1 MALPHRGYLGQ
12 NAPVSRV
19 NRATAAQSL
28 SVSLTVGAYGIAFGA
43 ASVAAGFTV
52 LQSCL
57 LSLLTFTGAS
67 QFAVVGV
74 LGAGGSALSG
84 IATATLLGVRNTLY
98 GLRMAPVLNVRGLKR
113 IFAAQ
118 LTIDE
123 STGVALSQENL
134 GVREARQ
141 GFWLTGIGVYIFWN
155 LFTLAGALGAQ
166 AMGNPAA
173 WGLDAAV
180 PAAFLGLLWPRLTNK
195 SERLLAVAA
204 CALALAMTHYFVPGF
219 PIIATAVLAVIFGL
233 RAKIWK

>member
-1 MALPHRGYLGQ
+1 M
-12 NAPVSRV
+12 

-43 ASVAAGFTV
+43 ASVAAGFSV
-52 LQSCL
+52 WQSCL

-98 GLRMAPVLNVRGLKR
+98 GLRMAPVLNVKGLRR

-118 LTIDE
+118 ITIDE
-123 STGVALSQENL
+123 STGVALSQEKIGL
-134 GVREARQ
+134 REMRQ
-141 GFWLTGIGVYIFWN
+141 GFWLTGFGVFVFWN
-155 LFTLAGALGAQ
+155 IFTLAGALGAQ
-166 AMGNPAA
+166 AMGDPAA

-180 PAAFLGLLWPRLTNK
+180 PAAFLGLLWPRLVNK
-195 SERLLAVAA
+195 TDRFLAVAA
-204 CALALAMTHYFVPGF
+204 CTLALAMTPYFVPGI
-219 PIIATAVLAVIFGL
+219 PIISTALLAVIFGL
-233 RAKIWK
+233 RARVWR

>member
-1 MALPHRGYLGQ
+1 
-12 NAPVSRV
+12 V
-19 NRATAAQSL
+19 NRATASQSL

-43 ASVAAGFTV
+43 ASVAAGFSV
-52 LQSCL
+52 LQTCL

-98 GLRMAPVLNVRGLKR
+98 GLRMAPVLNVKGLRR

-118 LTIDE
+118 ITIDE
-123 STGVALSQENL
+123 STGVALSQEHL
-134 GVREARQ
+134 GVKQARQ
-141 GFWLTGIGVYIFWN
+141 GFWLTGIGVFIFWN
-155 LFTLAGALGAQ
+155 IFTLAGALGAQ

-180 PAAFLGLLWPRLTNK
+180 PAAFLGRLWPRLISKTD
-195 SERLLAVAA
+195 RTLAVAA
-204 CALALAMTHYFVPGF
+204 CALALVMTPYFVPGV
-219 PIIATAVLAVIFGL
+219 PIIATALLAVFFGL
-233 RAKIWK
+233 RASLWR

>member
-1 MALPHRGYLGQ
+1 M
-12 NAPVSRV
+12 

-43 ASVAAGFTV
+43 ASVAAGFSV
-52 LQSCL
+52 WQSCL

-98 GLRMAPVLNVRGLKR
+98 GLRMAPILNVKGLRR

-118 LTIDE
+118 ITIDE
-123 STGVALSQENL
+123 STGVALSQEKIGL
-134 GVREARQ
+134 REMRQ
-141 GFWLTGIGVYIFWN
+141 GFWLTGFGVFLFWN
-155 LFTLAGALGAQ
+155 IFTLAGALGAQ
-166 AMGNPAA
+166 AMGDPAA

-180 PAAFLGLLWPRLTNK
+180 PAAFLGLLWPRLVNK
-195 SERLLAVAA
+195 TDRLLAVAA
-204 CALALAMTHYFVPGF
+204 CGLALAMTPYFVPGV
-219 PIIATAVLAVIFGL
+219 PIITTALLAVFFGL
-233 RAKIWK
+233 RASVWK

>member
-1 MALPHRGYLGQ
+1 M
-12 NAPVSRV
+12 

-28 SVSLTVGAYGIAFGA
+28 SVSLTVGSYGIAFGA
-43 ASVAAGFTV
+43 ASVATGFSV

-98 GLRMAPVLNVRGLKR
+98 GLRMAPVLNVRGLR
-113 IFAAQ
+113 RVLAAQ
-118 LTIDE
+118 ITIDE
-123 STGVALSQENL
+123 STGVALSQERL
-134 GVREARQ
+134 GEKEARQ
-141 GFWLTGIGVYIFWN
+141 GFWLTGIGVFIFWN
-155 LFTLAGALGAQ
+155 IFTLAGALGAQ

-180 PAAFLGLLWPRLTNK
+180 PAAFLGLLWPRLISKTD
-195 SERLLAVAA
+195 RVLALSA
-204 CALALAMTHYFVPGF
+204 CVLALAMTPYFVPGV
-219 PIIATAVLAVIFGL
+219 PIIATAILAVFFGM
-233 RAKIWK
+233 RASIWR

>member
-1 MALPHRGYLGQ
+1 M
-12 NAPVSRV
+12 SRV

-28 SVSLTVGAYGIAFGA
+28 SVSLTVGAYGVAFGA

-52 LQSCL
+52 WQSCL

-74 LGAGGSALSG
+74 LGAGGSAISG

-98 GLRMAPVLNVRGLKR
+98 GLRMAPVLNVKGLRR

-123 STGVALSQENL
+123 STGVALSQEKIGL
-134 GVREARQ
+134 REMRQ
-141 GFWLTGIGVYIFWN
+141 GFWLTGIGVFIFWN
-155 LFTLAGALGAQ
+155 IFTLAGALGAQ
-166 AMGNPAA
+166 AMGDPAA

-180 PAAFLGLLWPRLTNK
+180 PAAFLGLLWPRLINK
-195 SERLLAVAA
+195 TDRLLAVTA
-204 CALALAMTHYFVPGF
+204 CALALSMTPYFVPGV
-219 PIIATAVLAVIFGL
+219 PIISTAVLAVFFGL
-233 RAKIWK
+233 RARVWK

>member
-1 MALPHRGYLGQ
+1 M
-12 NAPVSRV
+12 

-28 SVSLTVGAYGIAFGA
+28 SVSLTVGAYGVAFGA

-52 LQSCL
+52 WQSCL

-74 LGAGGSALSG
+74 LGAGGSAISG

-98 GLRMAPVLNVRGLKR
+98 GLRMAPVLNVKGLRR

-123 STGVALSQENL
+123 STGVALSQEKIGL
-134 GVREARQ
+134 REMRQ
-141 GFWLTGIGVYIFWN
+141 GFWLTGIGVFIFWN
-155 LFTLAGALGAQ
+155 IFTLAGALGAQ
-166 AMGNPAA
+166 AMGDPAS

-180 PAAFLGLLWPRLTNK
+180 PAAFLGLLWPRLMNK
-195 SERLLAVAA
+195 TDRLLAVAA
-204 CALALAMTHYFVPGF
+204 CALALAMMPYFVPGV
-219 PIIATAVLAVIFGL
+219 PIISTSLLAVFFGL
-233 RAKIWK
+233 RARVWK